1 MKKYII
7 NLMMLFLG
15 FVFGGT
21 VSGKILDKEIKKEND
36 LSEKHLS
43 LFLMMNQ
50 WVKVKQERKE
60 LADYFSKEGYEK
72 IAIYGMSY
80 AGETLLSELRDTEI
94 KVAYA
99 IDRNAG
105 SIYGDLDI
113 VPIEDI
119 HDEVDAVI
127 VTAITFFDEIK
138 EKLMDKVSCPIISL
152 EDVLYEI

>member
-1 MKKYII
+1 
-7 NLMMLFLG
+7 MLFLG

>member
-1 MKKYII
+1 MT
-7 NLMMLFLG
+7 LLLG
-15 FVFGGT
+15 LVFGGT
-21 VSGKILDKEIKKEND
+21 VSGKILDKKIKKEND

-60 LADYFSKEGYEK
+60 LADYFIKEGYKE

-80 AGETLLSELRDTEI
+80 AGETLLNELKDTEI

-119 HDEVDAVI
+119 RDDVDVVI
-127 VTAITFFDEIK
+127 VTAITFFDEIR
-138 EKLMDKVSCPIISL
+138 ETLMDKVSCPIISL